1 MSNFRPIDRETGFLL
16 PPSVDEWLP
25 KTHLDTPV
33 AVCGRGDRW
42 SGPFRDDQE
51 LSWLWL
57 SLLPPCG
64 SAGHRGVWLR
74 HGGVFEPQAGTCD
87 LRFGSR
93 ALPGGEPAS
102 RPRHPCDVSAA
113 ISRADR
119 GAVRSGAAVGARD
132 GHAQAGHRG
141 ARRQRAVAISL
152 VAASLA
158 CCGT

>member
-25 KTHLDTPV
+25 KTHLDTPG

-42 SGPFRDDQE
+42 SGLFRDDQE

-74 HGGVFEPQAGTCD
+74 HGGVFEPQAGTCA
-87 LRFGSR
+87 LRFGRR
-93 ALPGGEPAS
+93 AGDVQPLVAVVT
-102 RPRHPCDVSAA
+102 PCDRPLAFGRPHPA
-113 ISRADR
+113 QDR
-119 GAVRSGAAVGARD
+119 
-132 GHAQAGHRG
+132 
-141 ARRQRAVAISL
+141 L
-152 VAASLA
+152 
-158 CCGT
+158 